1 MSPEIT
7 LSEKERTYTVSAWLK
22 SEKPTTV
29 RLGFFQVTHRPP
41 KVSNLW
47 YGNGRDFKVGPEWKR
62 YSATF
67 KIPKEHQYGF
77 VTVSWSNG
85 SVSVDGI
92 QFETGKGSE
101 YALPAAEL
109 SKTAIIPAV
118 KSGISTKL
126 ELYSEE
132 DAKASVHWVSS
143 SGMTDVKTVILE
155 GGKVKIED
163 LGTVPDNA
171 EAICITSTEKMT
183 AQAIQEKNDE
193 RNDDFALI
201 PAVNAGKTWSAAIPD
216 ETSAFMK
223 IVNARANSKISVKI
237 NGYNSNGEQ
246 TGEKTVFL
254 EGGFAFGFRPEDI
267 GRDCVAFIA
276 EAENASDKTAQNSGS
291 SKAQQSEPKITL
303 SAILE
308 PESSD
313 FSGISFLSG
322 SSANSSL
329 TELHAK
335 RSLTVF
341 N

>member
-1 MSPEIT
+1 
-7 LSEKERTYTVSAWLK
+7 
-22 SEKPTTV
+22 
-29 RLGFFQVTHRPP
+29 
-41 KVSNLW
+41 
-47 YGNGRDFKVGPEWKR
+47 
-62 YSATF
+62 
-67 KIPKEHQYGF
+67 
-77 VTVSWSNG
+77 
-85 SVSVDGI
+85 
-92 QFETGKGSE
+92 
-101 YALPAAEL
+101 
-109 SKTAIIPAV
+109 
-118 KSGISTKL
+118 
-126 ELYSEE
+126 
-132 DAKASVHWVSS
+132 
-143 SGMTDVKTVILE
+143 MTDVKTVILE

-276 EAENASDKTAQNSGS
+276 EADKENLEATAVAVVTEDPRLTMNWRGKTIVDLSRAFLNTNGVTQVAKARITAPDADKNYR
-291 SKAQQSEPKITL
+291 
-303 SAILE
+303 
-308 PESSD
+308 
-313 FSGISFLSG
+313 
-322 SSANSSL
+322 
-329 TELHAK
+329 LHAIMNPD
-335 RSLTVF
+335 T
-341 N
+341 